1 MSRIPTSRLPAPSLK
16 LPNKNLKRQL
26 SDDIL
31 TTSPEKKQ
39 RLVNTSSSSVNRTLS
54 KAMPCPTKRA
64 PKTASGKL
72 RRSVS
77 MASLAPKSSG
87 NTSRGSGFTNSIGYS
102 TRRATNSTSVV
113 SGLGRANGSL
123 NAGAKLPLSN
133 ASNKQNIARNAAK
146 TNSDDSTKE
155 PVKGKSKRPPW
166 DLKGRLQDME
176 DNFKNTCSKMSEY
189 EARMAQLE
197 AEKSTLSQNLEQTE
211 TFSASA
217 QGEIDELRR
226 KLNNTTNENVN
237 LNSKIQELEVEKLTL
252 EKKAKLLET
261 ELSLKTEEV
270 NSLKATTAQLLGL
283 KSCLEAEVSSLKS
296 TLEIKTRRIQDLE
309 EEVENQ
315 VSRNKQLTDK
325 IIEGET
331 SRRKLHNLVLELKG
345 NIRVFC
351 RVRPLLKEEIANNGG
366 LDIIPHISF
375 LDEKSLEV
383 IKNPNF
389 DGSSISGLKARN
401 NNYEFNFDRVFSPS
415 SSQADVFEEM
425 SQLVQSALD
434 GYNVCVFAYGQTGS
448 GKTYTM
454 EGVYNDS
461 ASEGMIPRTVSH
473 IFETLDDFKEKGW
486 NYTIEASFL
495 EIYNESI
502 RDLLASPKDVK
513 NTNYDIKFTDGKKQ
527 DTFVTNLKVIPVES
541 ASHIYSLLSIAQKHR
556 AVAATNMNER
566 SSRSHSV
573 FQLRLKGR
581 NEKTEEA
588 CEGNLNLVDLAGS
601 ERLKDSGSEGARLT
615 ETQSINSS
623 LANLGNVIMAL
634 GQKQN
639 YIPYRNSKLTQLLQN
654 SLGGNSK
661 TLMLVNVSPLDSSL
675 NETLNSLRFATKVN
689 QCHIGT
695 AVKQIKK

>member
-1 MSRIPTSRLPAPSLK
+1 WLFIIIAGFFLYNILKMSRIPTSRLPAPSLK

-26 SDDIL
+26 SDDVL

-39 RLVNTSSSSVNRTLS
+39 RLVNTSSSSANRTLS

-102 TRRATNSTSVV
+102 TRRATNSTAVV

-226 KLNNTTNENVN
+226 KL
-237 LNSKIQELEVEKLTL
+237 KLEVEKLTL

-315 VSRNKQLTDK
+315 VSLNKQLTDK

-351 RVRPLLKEEIANNGG
+351 RVRPLLKEEITNNG
-366 LDIIPHISF
+366 D
-375 LDEKSLEV
+375 
-383 IKNPNF
+383 F

-527 DTFVTNLKVIPVES
+527 DTYVTNLKVIPVES

-588 CEGNLNLVDLAGS
+588 CEVDLAGS

-634 GQKQN
+634 GQKVSKLHS
-639 YIPYRNSKLTQLLQN
+639 YRNSKLTQLLQN
-654 SLGGNSK
+654 SLEEFKNFDVGKRFTIGFI
-661 TLMLVNVSPLDSSL
+661 L
-675 NETLNSLRFATKVN
+675 NEMNSLRFATKVN

-695 AVKQIKK
+695 AVKQIRNNKIINSSDIIII

>member
-26 SDDIL
+26 SDDVL

-64 PKTASGKL
+64 PKTAGGNL

-102 TRRATNSTSVV
+102 SRRATNTTAVLT
-113 SGLGRANGSL
+113 GLGRANGSL

-146 TNSDDSTKE
+146 TNSDNSIKE

-189 EARMAQLE
+189 ETRMAH
-197 AEKSTLSQNLEQTE
+197 
-211 TFSASA
+211 
-217 QGEIDELRR
+217 
-226 KLNNTTNENVN
+226 NTTNENIN
-237 LNSKIQELEVEKLTL
+237 LKSKIEELEVEKLTL

-283 KSCLEAEVSSLKS
+283 KSCLEAEVSS
-296 TLEIKTRRIQDLE
+296 RIQDLE
-309 EEVENQ
+309 EEVESQ
-315 VSRNKQLTDK
+315 VSRNKQLTEK

-461 ASEGMIPRTVSH
+461 DSEGMIPRTVSH

-513 NTNYDIKFTDGKKQ
+513 NINYDIKFTDGKKQ
-527 DTFVTNLKVIPVES
+527 DTYVTNLKVIPVES